1 MGLTDTSKFL
11 SLVLRYKPDTIGISG
26 NVSGIISQPSLGEV
40 IWQNKTIGF
49 NGMYEIFNNAYIVV
63 KAEMSDIQAF
73 EPLKEATFGERR
85 MTAQQTL
92 DYFTPKYLQGKQT
105 TFSGGI
111 SFGF

>member
-1 MGLTDTSKFL
+1 
-11 SLVLRYKPDTIGISG
+11 
-26 NVSGIISQPSLGEV
+26 
-40 IWQNKTIGF
+40 
-49 NGMYEIFNNAYIVV
+49 
-63 KAEMSDIQAF
+63 MSDIQAF